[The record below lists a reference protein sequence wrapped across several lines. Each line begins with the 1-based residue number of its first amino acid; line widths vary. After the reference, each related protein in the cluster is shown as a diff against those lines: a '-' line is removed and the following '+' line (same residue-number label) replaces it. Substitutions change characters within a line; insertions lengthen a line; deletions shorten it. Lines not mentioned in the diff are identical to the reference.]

1 MDSGWLNTQQIL
13 RSSSKGIHMGCRSCV
28 YFTKRSERVS
38 SEGHAIIQIP
48 GHWRTESGC
57 GRPRRPTLRG
67 GGRTKGMLVNFFT
80 PSLSA
85 LTGI

>member
-13 RSSSKGIHMGCRSCV
+13 RSSSKGIRMGCRSCAH
-28 YFTKRSERVS
+28 FTKRSERVS

-48 GHWRTESGC
+48 GHWPTEPGC
-57 GRPRRPTLRG
+57 GHPTLRG
-67 GGRTKGMLVNFFT
+67 GGRTKGMLVNFST